1 MSANLK
7 KPERPGRP
15 YVKDLRSLCLDEQY
29 PTWVKNNRLRS
40 ADLTRL
46 RHEAAG
52 FDYNPLFSLLL
63 MVQGSSQN
71 LLRRTLDSVMS
82 QVYPFWELCVCAASP
97 DIDTKDTLSLY
108 GRLDEKIRVEYPNGK
123 EGRARTNNHAL
134 SLASGEFVV
143 SLGEE
148 DELSPDALFEI
159 ARLLQKHRDA
169 GVIYSDQD
177 EVDAAGTR
185 SHPQFKPDWS
195 PNLLLSN
202 NYVSRPCFY
211 RRNLLEEL
219 GGWRES
225 FEGAEDHDLILRAT
239 ERTSKIYHVPKIL
252 CHQRETFRPA
262 HPSPENEVRKP
273 ARRALSEALARR
285 GSRGIVEDGLIE
297 GSFRVR
303 FEIEG
308 DPKVSIII
316 PTRDNLPMLQS
327 CVQSIER
334 HTSYKDYEL
343 LIVDNGSEDPATVEY
358 LDSVPHR
365 VVQFREP
372 FNFSR
377 LNNLAVS
384 EAGGEYVLFLN
395 DDTQVLSGGWLEAM
409 LSHAQRP
416 EIGAVGAKLLY
427 PGGRVQ
433 HAGVLV
439 GVGNPWGPGVATHS
453 HQHYPSDS
461 PGYMGSLMVDK
472 DYSAV
477 TAACMMLRRLVFEE
491 VGGFEEDLGVAF
503 NDVDL
508 CMRIRE
514 KGYQI
519 VYTPFAKL
527 CHHESTSRGHGSN
540 RAEALYMRKR
550 WGKTLDEDPYYN
562 PNFSLGDGDFRLRA
576 DMLRPRVLRTESEN
590 NAAAHQEHPQ
600 EMEKEELRSYIEAR
614 QANARSSR
622 GTGLMSTQKRNAEL
636 PWSRPDKRS
645 SPATGPQPT
654 TFFIVG
660 QPKSGTS
667 WVRSTLD
674 SHPQISCLGEGKF
687 FGRDFKKA
695 NPSSGGRLPSLYSLF
710 ADSEELRIWAKAV
723 GPWIGRLPNPEARQR
738 ELERHTKGLAHA
750 AIEYFLEDERRKSG
764 KPIVGD
770 KTPAHIAYLEEI
782 NEFFPEARIIHVI
795 RDGRDQAISSMFHWW
810 KELDK
815 PQFSNLP
822 PGVLRSKES
831 YEANREGFGPNG
843 ESIFDEEVLR
853 GLAYGWRDN
862 VTLAREEGPKLFGE
876 SYLEIR
882 YEDLLENPEE
892 IFAETIHFLGAD
904 SGTNL
909 VKKCV
914 MDNSFERYTKNRPRG
929 TEDPK
934 SFFRKGIS
942 GDWKNYFTVHDRR
955 IFEEVAGK
963 LLDQLGYE
971 TADTSL
977 KSLSLPEAKDS
988 G

>member
-1 MSANLK
+1 MSVNLE

-15 YVKDLRSLCLDEQY
+15 YAKDLRSLCLDEQY
-29 PTWVKNNRLRS
+29 PTWVKNNRFRG

-46 RHEAAG
+46 RREVTS
-52 FDYNPLFSLLL
+52 FDYNPLFTILL

-97 DIDTKDTLSLY
+97 DTDVGDALSLY
-108 GRLDEKIRVEYPNGK
+108 DRLDERIRVEYLNGN
-123 EGRARTNNHAL
+123 EGRARTDNHAL

-143 SLGEE
+143 SLE
-148 DELSPDALFEI
+148 DEDEFSPDALFEI
-159 ARLLQKHRDA
+159 AGLLQKHRDA
-169 GVIYSDQD
+169 DVIYSDQD

-185 SHPQFKPDWS
+185 SHPRFKPDWS

-211 RRNLLEEL
+211 KRRLLEEL
-219 GGWRES
+219 GGWREG
-225 FEGAEDHDLILRAT
+225 FEGAKDYDLILRST
-239 ERTSKIYHVPKIL
+239 ERTSEIYHVPKIL
-252 CHQRETFRPA
+252 YHRRETSRPA
-262 HPSPENEVRKP
+262 HSSSGNTTREPT
-273 ARRALSEALARR
+273 RRVLSEALARR
-285 GSRGIVEDGLIE
+285 GSRGTVEDGLVE

-308 DPKVSIII
+308 DPKVSIIV
-316 PTRDNLPMLQS
+316 PTKDNLSMLQS
-327 CVQSIER
+327 CIQSIER
-334 HTSYKDYEL
+334 HTSYKTYEL
-343 LIVDNGSEDPATVEY
+343 LVVDNGSEDPATVEY
-358 LDSVPHR
+358 LDSIPHR

-377 LNNLAVS
+377 LNNMAVS
-384 EAGGEYVLFLN
+384 EAGGEHVLFLN
-395 DDTQVLSGGWLEAM
+395 DDTQVLSDGWLEAM
-409 LSHAQRP
+409 LSHTQRP

-427 PGGRVQ
+427 PEGRVQ

-439 GVGNPWGPGVATHS
+439 GIGNAWGPGVATHS

-461 PGYMGSLMVDK
+461 TGYMESLVVDK

-477 TAACMMLRRLVFEE
+477 TAACMMLRRSVFEE

-508 CMRIRE
+508 CLRIRE
-514 KGYQI
+514 KGYQ
-519 VYTPFAKL
+519 VVFTPFARL
-527 CHHESTSRGHGSN
+527 YHHESASRGYGGN
-540 RAEALYMRKR
+540 RTEALYMRKR
-550 WGKTLDEDPYYN
+550 WGEALDKDPYYN

-576 DMLRPRVLRTESEN
+576 DMLRPRILRPESEN
-590 NAAAHQEHPQ
+590 GAGTPHKHPQ
-600 EMEKEELRSYIEAR
+600 EMEKEELRNYINAR
-614 QANARSSR
+614 QANARSSHS
-622 GTGLMSTQKRNAEL
+622 TGLIPTRKWSTGSPA
-636 PWSRPDKRS
+636 SRPDMKS
-645 SPATGPQPT
+645 GPATGPPPT

-674 SHPQISCLGEGKF
+674 AHPQISCLGEGKF

-710 ADSEELRIWAKAV
+710 ADSEELKTWAKAV
-723 GPWIGRLPNPEARQR
+723 GPWIGRTSHPEARGR
-738 ELERHTKGLAHA
+738 ELERHTKGLARA
-750 AIEYFLEDERRKSG
+750 AIEYFLEDERKKSG

-770 KTPAHIAYLEEI
+770 KTPAHIAYLQEI

-795 RDGRDQAISSMFHWW
+795 RDGRDQAVSSMFHWW
-810 KELDK
+810 KESDK
-815 PQFSNLP
+815 PQFSGLP
-822 PGVLRSKES
+822 PSILRSKEL
-831 YEANREGFGPNG
+831 YETNRENFGPNG

-853 GLAYGWRDN
+853 GLARGWKEN
-862 VTLAREEGPKLFGE
+862 VTRAREDGPRLFGE
-876 SYLEIR
+876 NYFEVK
-882 YEDLLENPEE
+882 YEDLLESPEE
-892 IFAETIHFLGAD
+892 IFAETMHFLNAD
-904 SGTNL
+904 FDRDL

-914 MDNSFERYTKNRPRG
+914 RDNSFERYTKNRPRG

-942 GDWKNYFTVHDRR
+942 GDWKNYFTERDRKT
-955 IFEEVAGK
+955 FDAVAGD
-963 LLDQLGYE
+963 LLVRLDY
-971 TADTSL
+971 ADEDERRTGMFSI
-977 KSLSLPEAKDS
+977 
-988 G
+988 

>member
-1 MSANLK
+1 MS
-7 KPERPGRP
+7 
-15 YVKDLRSLCLDEQY
+15 
-29 PTWVKNNRLRS
+29 RLRQES
-40 ADLTRL
+40 AGL
-46 RHEAAG
+46 R
-52 FDYNPLFSLLL
+52 YKPLFTILLT
-63 MVQGSSQN
+63 VRAPSQN
-71 LLRRTLDSVMS
+71 LLKRTLDSVMS
-82 QVYPFWELCVCAASP
+82 QVYPFWELLVCTAAVP
-97 DIDTKDTLSLY
+97 ETDTGDTLGLY
-108 GRLDEKIRVEYPNGK
+108 KRLDERIGVEYLDADKGSV
-123 EGRARTNNHAL
+123 RAENQAL
-134 SLASGEFVV
+134 SLAGGDFVI
-143 SLGEE
+143 SLKEE

-159 ARLLQKHRDA
+159 ARLLQGHHDA
-169 GVIYSDQD
+169 DVIYSDQD
-177 EVDAAGTR
+177 EIDAAGTR
-185 SHPQFKPDWS
+185 SHPRFKPDWS
-195 PNLLLSN
+195 PNLLFSN
-202 NYVSRPCFY
+202 NYISRPCFY
-211 RRNLLEEL
+211 SRSLLEEL
-219 GGWRES
+219 GGWREG
-225 FEGAEDHDLILRAT
+225 FEGAEDYDLILRST
-239 ERTSKIYHVPKIL
+239 EKTNEIHHVPKIL
-252 CHQRETFRPA
+252 YHQREIS
-262 HPSPENEVRKP
+262 HPECLSYGHAAQEP
-273 ARRALSEALARR
+273 ARHALTEALNRR
-285 GSRGIVEDGLIE
+285 DVNGTVENGIIE

-303 FEIEG
+303 FEIKG
-308 DPKVSIII
+308 NPKVSIIV
-316 PTRDNLPMLQS
+316 PTRDNLPMLKS
-327 CVQSIER
+327 CIESIEHR
-334 HTSYKDYEL
+334 TSYENYEL
-343 LIVDNGSEDPATVEY
+343 LIVDNESEDPATVEY
-358 LDSVPHR
+358 FDSVPHR
-365 VVQFREP
+365 VVQFKEP

-377 LNNLAVS
+377 LNNFAVS
-384 EAGGEYVLFLN
+384 EAWGEFVLFLN
-395 DDTQVLSGGWLEAM
+395 DDTMVLSDGWLEAM

-427 PGGRVQ
+427 PGERIQ
-433 HAGVLV
+433 HGGVLI
-439 GVGNPWGPGVATHS
+439 GVGNVWGPGVATHS

-477 TAACMMLRRLVFEE
+477 TAACMMLRRPIFEE

-519 VYTPFAKL
+519 VYTPFARL
-527 CHHESTSRGHGSN
+527 CHHESASRGHGSN
-540 RAEALYMRKR
+540 RTEALYMRKR

-590 NAAAHQEHPQ
+590 DAAAHQEHPQ

-622 GTGLMSTQKRNAEL
+622 STSLMPTQKRNAKAT
-636 PWSRPDKRS
+636 WNRSDKRS
-645 SPATGPQPT
+645 SPATSPQPT

-710 ADSEELRIWAKAV
+710 ADSEELKVWAKAV
-723 GPWIGRLPNPEARQR
+723 GPWIGRTPNPGVRRR
-738 ELERHTKGLAHA
+738 ELERHTKGLARA

-770 KTPAHIAYLEEI
+770 KTPAHIAYMKEI
-782 NEFFPEARIIHVI
+782 HEFFPEARIIHVI

-810 KELDK
+810 KESDK

-822 PGVLRSKES
+822 PSILRSKEL
-831 YEANREGFGPNG
+831 YETNRESFGPNG

-853 GLAYGWRDN
+853 GLARGWRDN
-862 VTLAREEGPKLFGE
+862 VMRAREDGPRLFGE
-876 SYLEIR
+876 NYFEAR
-882 YEDLLENPEE
+882 YEDLLKEPEK
-892 IFAETIHFLGAD
+892 IFAGMMHFLGAD
-904 SGTNL
+904 SSTDL

-914 MDNSFERYTKNRPRG
+914 RDNSFERYTKNRPRG

-942 GDWKNYFTVHDRR
+942 GDWKNYFTVHDHKT
-955 IFEEVAGK
+955 FDDVAGD
-963 LLDQLGYE
+963 LLARLEY
-971 TADTSL
+971 AS
-977 KSLSLPEAKDS
+977 KDECRTGMS
-988 G
+988 GRDLE